1 MPFDLDDFVRLRPML
16 FHLTAR
22 ENLPLIQAR
31 MRLHSAAALM
41 ELAGDTSFL
50 RRRRPE
56 AHRLRRDGATVAVLR
71 DQAPLY
77 EGNVALE
84 GGWAFDD
91 LVQSLNERVFFWPGT
106 EKGPS
111 DYGRRHFARYRD
123 EGPVVLCIPTA
134 ELFEH
139 SDAPTFCKYKSG
151 APRWSG
157 GVASQRGP
165 DTFVASG
172 KAPFRASNVVEVTF
186 SKGVALPRDV
196 CNVRPVAGFLQ
207 G

>member
-1 MPFDLDDFVRLRPML
+1 MPFDLDDFVRLRPMS

-22 ENLPLIQAR
+22 ENLELIQAT

-41 ELAGDTSFL
+41 EAAGDTSFL

-56 AHRLRRDGATVAVLR
+56 AHRLQRDGATVAVLR

-84 GGWAFDD
+84 GDWAFDD

-106 EKGPS
+106 GKGPS
-111 DYGRRHFARYRD
+111 AYGRRHFARYRD

-134 ELFEH
+134 ALFEGN
-139 SDAPTFCKYKSG
+139 DAPEFCKYNSG
-151 APRWSG
+151 SPRWSG

-165 DTFVASG
+165 ETFVDSDNAT
-172 KAPFRASNVVEVTF
+172 FRASKVVEVTF
-186 SKGVALPRDV
+186 SKGVALLRDA
-196 CNVRPVAGFLQ
+196 CEVRPVADFLN
-207 G
+207 